1 MKKKKIN
8 VNKIKVPF
16 LLIVLIF
23 FLFTVFIARVA
34 YLCVVDYKVGDST
47 ISAFIKN
54 RNTKEEIIMP
64 TRGTIYDNRGNVLAE
79 DVASYTIIAYLNPS
93 RSENSKTPL
102 HVVDKEMTAKV
113 LAPLLEMEESEILR
127 LLNKDVYQTEFGV
140 NGRNLSQIEM
150 ETIDNL
156 KLPGIDF
163 IKSTKRYYPNGDF
176 ASYAVGY
183 TVNFE
188 DDDGAIWKKG
198 ELGIEKYYDTSLSGN
213 AGFVTYEKD
222 RYGYKIANG
231 REYVEDAV
239 NGDNIYLTIDNSVQ
253 LFTENAVAKLAD
265 DSKGEWAFMIV
276 ADAKSGAI
284 LSYATSPSFD
294 PNVRNLTS
302 YIDPL
307 TGYIYEPGSTMKI
320 FSYMCAIENGNYN
333 GNTTFESGTIT
344 YKDSSDGTETVIHD
358 WNKTGWGTL
367 TLDQGFALSS
377 NVGASTLLENNIITK
392 RQLSNCYKSY
402 GFGKTVGFTSVGE
415 ASGSI
420 KFSYDIEAA
429 TASFGQGITVTPVQM
444 IQALTAVSNDGEMLK
459 PYIVS
464 KIVDPNNNKVT
475 YEGTREVVDRVIS
488 SETSNK
494 IKELMASV
502 ISENKEVATGYAYYM
517 EDYPM
522 LGKTGTAQIFDAKT
536 NSYMSGESD
545 YIYSFAG
552 MYPSDDP
559 KLIIY
564 AGLKRPQDTYN
575 YLADAVKSVVVN
587 TSKYLNIDNSAT
599 EYSSY
604 KLDYYVNQESSS
616 VSTNLKSS
624 GLKTLVLGTGSK
636 IINQYPSKGTIM
648 YPNSIVVL
656 LTDKYDKEMPDL
668 VGLSY
673 KDAMNILKLMG
684 VKYSLKGNGYV
695 TSQNISVGEKV
706 LDDVTVELQL
716 NTKTS

>member
-16 LLIVLIF
+16 LFIVLVF
-23 FLFTVFIARVA
+23 FLFLGFMGRVA
-34 YLCVVDYKVGDST
+34 YLCMVDYKVGSST

-64 TRGTIYDNRGNVLAE
+64 TRGTIYDNSGNILAE
-79 DVASYTIIAYLNPS
+79 DVASYTIIAYLDAS

-102 HVVDKEMTAKV
+102 HVVDKEMTAKT
-113 LAPLLEMEESEILR
+113 LAPLLEMEEGEILR
-127 LLNKDVYQTEFGV
+127 LLSKDVYQTEFGV

-150 ETIDNL
+150 ETISNL

-176 ASYAVGY
+176 ASYAIGY
-183 TVNFE
+183 TVNSE
-188 DDDGAIWKKG
+188 DEDKVVWKKG
-198 ELGIEKYYDTSLSGN
+198 ELGIEKYYDTSLGGHT
-213 AGFVTYEKD
+213 GFVTYEKD

-231 REYVEDAV
+231 REYKEDAV

-253 LFTENAVAKLAD
+253 LFTENAVDKLEE
-265 DSKGEWAFMIV
+265 DSHGEWAFMVV
-276 ADAKSGAI
+276 ADAKTGAI

-294 PNVRNLTS
+294 PNIRNLTS

-320 FSYMCAIENGNYN
+320 FSYMCAIESGNYN
-333 GNTTFESGTIT
+333 GNTTFNSGSIT
-344 YKDSSDGTETVIHD
+344 YVDSSDGTETVIHD

-377 NVGASTLLENNIITK
+377 NVGAATLLENNIITK
-392 RQLSNCYKSY
+392 RQLSSCYKSY
-402 GFGKTVGFTSVGE
+402 GFGKTVGFTSMGE

-429 TASFGQGITVTPVQM
+429 SASFGQGITVTPVQM
-444 IQALTAVSNDGEMLK
+444 IQALTAISNDGEMLK

-464 KIVDPNNNKVT
+464 KIVDPNKNKVT
-475 YEGTREVVDRVIS
+475 YEGTREVVDKVIS
-488 SETSNK
+488 SETASK
-494 IKELMASV
+494 IKALMADV
-502 ISENKEVATGYAYYM
+502 IRENKEVATGYAYYM
-517 EDYPM
+517 KDYPM
-522 LGKTGTAQIFDAKT
+522 IGKTGTAQIFDAST
-536 NSYMSGESD
+536 NSYMTGESD

-552 MYPSDDP
+552 MYPSEDP
-559 KLIIY
+559 EIIIY
-564 AGLKRPQDTYN
+564 AALKRPQDTYN
-575 YLADAVKSVVVN
+575 YLADAVKNVVVN

-604 KLDYYVNQESSS
+604 KLDYYVNKDTSS
-616 VSTNLKSS
+616 VKNSLQSS
-624 GLKTLVLGTGSK
+624 GVETLILGTGSK
-636 IINQYPSKGTIM
+636 IINQYPNKGTVM
-648 YPNSIVVL
+648 YPNSVVVL
-656 LTDKYDKEMPDL
+656 LTDNYGKEMPDL

-684 VKYSLKGNGYV
+684 VKYNLNGNGYV
-695 TSQNISVGEKV
+695 VSQNINVGDKV
-706 LDDVTVELQL
+706 SDDATVELQL
-716 NTKTS
+716 SVKS